1 MPRAYPNSS
10 VLVAALL
17 AILTAL
23 TFCRAAR
30 FDFVTIDDGSYVY
43 NNPYVK
49 TGLSQRNIV
58 WAFTREHSAN
68 WHPVTWI
75 SHMVDV
81 ELFGL
86 KAWGHHL
93 TNVAIHI
100 ANAMLL
106 YLLLVS
112 TTGFVWRSAFVAAL
126 FAVHPLHIESVAWV
140 SERKDVLSTLFWMLT
155 SIAYVRYARKPSV
168 GKYVPVILLFALGLM
183 AKPMLVSLPI
193 ILLLM
198 DYWPLVRGWKH
209 HSPSP
214 STRQTKRDAL
224 QRSSGQANAPKG
236 EHLANKEKVPDP
248 IASSLPSIRS
258 VLSAVPEKIPLF
270 ALAAASCIVTLV
282 AQKAGGAIGS
292 MEVYPLG
299 VRVAN
304 ALVSYIA
311 YLWKMLWPQGLAVL
325 YPHPGNSIPVWQV
338 TACTLLMIALTYA
351 AVRAARRAPYVTVG
365 WLWYV
370 VTLIPVIGLV
380 QVGQQAM
387 ADRYTYI
394 PLIGLFVIIAWGV
407 PDLLELFGVRI
418 KPAAIGTSA
427 TIIIF
432 VLAVT
437 TILNLGHWQNG
448 VTLMQHALAVSGGHE
463 MLRHTLA
470 DALFEAGKPEAAI
483 RQYRLAIRR
492 KPDFAEAYNGI
503 GYILMRQGK
512 THEAEV
518 NFRKA
523 IRIKPTLA
531 SAHNNLGQSLLSRG
545 RVDEAITHLKKA
557 ISLNPNNAEAQYN
570 LGIALDRQGKTDEAA
585 LRYRSALRANP
596 ELAEA
601 HCSLGTVFLRQ
612 GDNEKA
618 EKEFAEALRLNPN
631 LAEAHLCMANLTLA
645 DGNIDEATLHLKN
658 ALKIKPYW
666 GPAHYSLALVY
677 FRKGDYREAW
687 KELHRAQQYGQ
698 KIDHA
703 FIEAL
708 SLRMPEPPED

>member
-311 YLWKMLWPQGLAVL
+311 YLWKMLWPQGLAVY
-325 YPHPGNSIPVWQV
+325 YPHPINNLPLWQSV
-338 TACTLLMIALTYA
+338 GSAIILVFISLL
-351 AVRAARRAPYVTVG
+351 AVLQRRTRPYMLVG

-370 VTLIPVIGLV
+370 LTLIPVIGLV
-380 QVGQQAM
+380 QVGGQAM

-394 PLIGLFVIIAWGV
+394 PLIGIFVMVIWGV
-407 PDLLELFGVRI
+407 SDLARRQR
-418 KPAAIGTSA
+418 T
-427 TIIIF
+427 
-432 VLAVT
+432 VLAACAVIVLT
-437 TILNLGHWQNG
+437 VMAVCTHIQSGYWHDG
-448 VTLMQHALAVSGGHE
+448 VTLFEHALRCTRPNHVSHMNLAVCLDRKGRYS
-463 MLRHTLA
+463 
-470 DALFEAGKPEAAI
+470 EAIA
-483 RQYRLAIRR
+483 
-492 KPDFAEAYNGI
+492 
-503 GYILMRQGK
+503 
-512 THEAEV
+512 H
-518 NFRKA
+518 FRK
-523 IRIKPTLA
+523 
-531 SAHNNLGQSLLSRG
+531 
-545 RVDEAITHLKKA
+545 
-557 ISLNPNNAEAQYN
+557 
-570 LGIALDRQGKTDEAA
+570 
-585 LRYRSALRANP
+585 
-596 ELAEA
+596 
-601 HCSLGTVFLRQ
+601 
-612 GDNEKA
+612 
-618 EKEFAEALRLNPN
+618 
-631 LAEAHLCMANLTLA
+631 
-645 DGNIDEATLHLKN
+645 
-658 ALKIKPYW
+658 
-666 GPAHYSLALVY
+666 
-677 FRKGDYREAW
+677 
-687 KELHRAQQYGQ
+687 
-698 KIDHA
+698 
-703 FIEAL
+703 AL
-708 SLRMPEPPED
+708 SLRPDTPEIHYNMAITLMNLGRPDDAISHYREAVRLNPRYVEAHYNLGLALDEKGMPQAAIRHYEQALHIQPDFVQARNNLAIAYYSIGDYARAWKEVQKVRKYGFEPHPDFIAALKECLPEPHSEGKP